1 MKIEKQ
7 LWKKI
12 YSIVLIVN
20 IIYILIFYFI
30 TQFFTK

>member
-20 IIYILIFYFI
+20 VIYILIFYFI